1 MMERIARWQ
10 HRRQPWQSG
19 KWLVVDIET
28 NGLDAKNDA
37 MLSIAWVPLRPPV
50 IAFDQYGYHV
60 VKSTDGLSQAAVVHQ
75 LSSAD
80 LAAGAP
86 LAEVMQAFMHAA
98 QGALLVAHNARFDLE
113 VLQVTAQKV
122 GQPVWRPHGVY
133 CTLQAER
140 RRLLRSQTELQQ
152 GALTLAA
159 SRARY
164 GLPPFYGHHALN
176 DAAGLRRIVFG
187 PSLSF
192 LPRRHHPTVAALLK
206 SGR

>member
-50 IAFDQYGYHV
+50 IAFDQHGYHV

-113 VLQVTAQKV
+113 VLQVAAQKI
-122 GQPVWRPHGVY
+122 GQPAWRPHGVY

-176 DAAGLRRIVFG
+176 DALACGEL
-187 PSLSF
+187 F
-192 LPRRHHPTVAALLK
+192 LAQAYRFASGHHPTVAALLK